1 MPRDHAIIFADLIGK
16 LDALHVDCFKCKRS
30 DCYQVQRLI
39 EERGRDGK
47 VIDWLD
53 EISADCSKKRGA
65 ANMNDQCG
73 VRCPYLPR
81 VLPSPPCV

>member
-16 LDALHVDCFKCKRS
+16 LDVLYVDCAKCKHS
-30 DCYQVQRLI
+30 SSYKVQSLI

-53 EISADCSKKRGA
+53 EIIADCSKTRA

-81 VLPSPPCV
+81 VLPSPSCV